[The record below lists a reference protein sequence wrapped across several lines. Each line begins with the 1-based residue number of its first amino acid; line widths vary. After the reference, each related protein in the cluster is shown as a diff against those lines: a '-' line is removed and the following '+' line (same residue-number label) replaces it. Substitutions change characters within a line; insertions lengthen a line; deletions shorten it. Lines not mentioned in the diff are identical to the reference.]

1 MVDLSISR
9 DCANTSLAESLA
21 SLHVKQRRQILS
33 RLSGRQIQAT
43 LHDWRFWA
51 RPNQLAPDGAWRI
64 WLMLAGRGFGKTR
77 CGAEWIR
84 ERVTEGKAG
93 RIALVGPTAADV
105 RDVMVEGESGLLSI
119 YPHEERP
126 DYQPSIRRLTWP
138 NGAIATAFSADE
150 PDRLRGYQSDSFWA
164 DELAAWRY
172 AQESWDQ
179 LQFGHRLGTDPR
191 GVVTTTPKPLELVRR
206 LIARHGQDVHVTRG
220 SSYDNAAN
228 LPPQFLDTLRR
239 RYEGTQLGRQEI
251 YADVLEQA
259 EGALWQR
266 EWFERGRLTA
276 APELRRITVNVDPA
290 ATDTAS
296 SDETGIV
303 VTGADERGYVL
314 EDLSGRYSPD
324 GWARAAILA
333 YVRHRANYIVA
344 ERNNGGDMV
353 RFTIEAT
360 AREMHRSGQLPSP
373 FVPVTVVWASRGK
386 AARAEPVAA
395 LYEQGRVSHV
405 GTFPALE
412 DQLVTWEPAGGE
424 RSPDRLDAL
433 VWGFTQLMIEGQEIG
448 TIKVVGY

>member
-1 MVDLSISR
+1 
-9 DCANTSLAESLA
+9 
-21 SLHVKQRRQILS
+21 
-33 RLSGRQIQAT
+33 
-43 LHDWRFWA
+43 
-51 RPNQLAPDGAWRI
+51 
-64 WLMLAGRGFGKTR
+64 
-77 CGAEWIR
+77 
-84 ERVTEGKAG
+84 
-93 RIALVGPTAADV
+93 
-105 RDVMVEGESGLLSI
+105 MVEGESGLLSI

-266 EWFERGRLTA
+266 EWFERSRLVE
-276 APELRRITVNVDPA
+276 APATLRRITVNVDPA

-333 YVRHRANYIVA
+333 YVRHRANFIVA

-360 AREMHRSGQLPSP
+360 AREMHRSGQLASP
-373 FVPVTVVWASRGK
+373 FVPVVVVWASRGK